1 MITHFTDE
9 KTETQLNS
17 LDLHPTVS
25 EGSVRS
31 RAFWKQTTHRPL
43 FLTGRVKEW
52 EERGVVDETPL
63 GKKASIGWK
72 VLM

>member
-17 LDLHPTVS
+17 LDPHPMVS
-25 EGSVRS
+25 EDSVRS
-31 RAFWKQTTHRPL
+31 RAFWKQTAHRTP
-43 FLTGRVKEW
+43 FLTGRVKGW
-52 EERGVVDETPL
+52 EERGVADETPL
-63 GKKASIGWK
+63 GKRASIGWK